1 MSDIDFEKLIKQLL
15 IPHRDSLLT
24 RVFLIYRDYDKTYE
38 ILDIL
43 CSLNKK
49 LNEECK
55 CDIRNAI
62 LFKPLITSQ
71 SETPLR
77 PLNDGT

>member
-1 MSDIDFEKLIKQLL
+1 MSNVSEINYEELIKQLL

-24 RVFLIYRDYDKTYE
+24 RVFLIYRDYDKTCE

-62 LFKPLITSQ
+62 NRRICNISIRNSTS
-71 SETPLR
+71 SS
-77 PLNDGT
+77 